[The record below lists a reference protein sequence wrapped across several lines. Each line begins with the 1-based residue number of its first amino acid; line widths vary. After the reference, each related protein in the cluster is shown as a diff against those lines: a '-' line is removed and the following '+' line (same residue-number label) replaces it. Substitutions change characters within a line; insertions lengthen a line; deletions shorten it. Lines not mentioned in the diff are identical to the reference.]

1 MCVHVCGG
9 SEVAVSKPFLNLFHW
24 DSVPHEKGRTA
35 VAKIME
41 TDSPQMVFAKQYLK
55 VIRYIIRL
63 DQMPH
68 LVYKDVLCITLVVA
82 VSTEVLIFVLFLFQL
97 LQILCNGINK
107 RECSVA
113 RSVFHL
119 VLPEHLH
126 LSVNSSLRHGM
137 AGCDG
142 AFLEIHRAP
151 LETYHLT
158 PSEAVASCDFD
169 QQSECIIID
178 MGKELLRFPTTP
190 LPGVQETLE
199 ALVQRRRYRL
209 VVFTKGELMDQ
220 EGKLARSGLEQ
231 YFSHVE
237 TVSNKTEQ
245 EYRQLCENLDVA
257 PEQTLMVGNSFRS
270 DIAPALAAG
279 AYAIHIPYHVVWE
292 LEKSEEFPHDKLRKI
307 THFGEILDI
316 LG

>member
-1 MCVHVCGG
+1 MKEKIKVIAFDAEDTLWDCQSWFDEVEHKCCELLSPWATAREV
-9 SEVAVSKPFLNLFHW
+9 SEGLFATERKNLSLTGYGTKAFTLSLIENAVRVSKEQLTGDIVMRLI
-24 DSVPHEKGRTA
+24 ELG
-35 VAKIME
+35 
-41 TDSPQMVFAKQYLK
+41 QGLLK
-55 VIRYIIRL
+55 
-63 DQMPH
+63 
-68 LVYKDVLCITLVVA
+68 
-82 VSTEVLIFVLFLFQL
+82 
-97 LQILCNGINK
+97 
-107 RECSVA
+107 
-113 RSVFHL
+113 
-119 VLPEHLH
+119 
-126 LSVNSSLRHGM
+126 
-137 AGCDG
+137 
-142 AFLEIHRAP
+142 
-151 LETYHLT
+151 
-158 PSEAVASCDFD
+158 
-169 QQSECIIID
+169 
-178 MGKELLRFPTTP
+178 FPTTP
-190 LPGVQETLE
+190 LPEVEETLCTLAE
-199 ALVQRRRYRL
+199 RRHYRL

>member
-1 MCVHVCGG
+1 MSPICPMKEKIKVIAFDADDTLWDCQSWFDEVEHKCCELLSPWATAREV
-9 SEVAVSKPFLNLFHW
+9 SEGLFATERKNLSLTGYGTKAFTLSLIENAVRVSKEQLTGDIVMRLI
-24 DSVPHEKGRTA
+24 ELG
-35 VAKIME
+35 
-41 TDSPQMVFAKQYLK
+41 QGLLK
-55 VIRYIIRL
+55 
-63 DQMPH
+63 
-68 LVYKDVLCITLVVA
+68 
-82 VSTEVLIFVLFLFQL
+82 
-97 LQILCNGINK
+97 
-107 RECSVA
+107 
-113 RSVFHL
+113 
-119 VLPEHLH
+119 
-126 LSVNSSLRHGM
+126 
-137 AGCDG
+137 
-142 AFLEIHRAP
+142 
-151 LETYHLT
+151 
-158 PSEAVASCDFD
+158 
-169 QQSECIIID
+169 
-178 MGKELLRFPTTP
+178 FPTTP
-190 LPGVQETLE
+190 LPEVEETLCTLAE
-199 ALVQRRRYRL
+199 RRHYRL

>member
-1 MCVHVCGG
+1 MKEKIKVIAFDADDTLWDCQSWFDEVEHKCCELLSPWATAREV
-9 SEVAVSKPFLNLFHW
+9 SEGLFATERKNLSLTGYGTKAFTLSLIENAVRVSKEQLTGDIVMRLI
-24 DSVPHEKGRTA
+24 ELGQGR
-35 VAKIME
+35 
-41 TDSPQMVFAKQYLK
+41 LK
-55 VIRYIIRL
+55 
-63 DQMPH
+63 
-68 LVYKDVLCITLVVA
+68 
-82 VSTEVLIFVLFLFQL
+82 
-97 LQILCNGINK
+97 
-107 RECSVA
+107 
-113 RSVFHL
+113 
-119 VLPEHLH
+119 
-126 LSVNSSLRHGM
+126 
-137 AGCDG
+137 
-142 AFLEIHRAP
+142 
-151 LETYHLT
+151 
-158 PSEAVASCDFD
+158 
-169 QQSECIIID
+169 
-178 MGKELLRFPTTP
+178 FPTTP
-190 LPGVQETLE
+190 LPEVEETLCTLAE
-199 ALVQRRRYRL
+199 RRHYRL